1 MLDISRDP
9 EILNKAVRISKLPE
23 KFRTAQE
30 SDILTSLLCHFDI
43 FQKKASVEQLP
54 EVLRIASLNV
64 KFKKVQAGQF
74 LYHKG
79 KITLFLLYIKSY
91 VFY

>member
-23 KFRTAQE
+23 KFRTQQE
-30 SDILTSLLCHFDI
+30 ADILAGLLSQFDI
-43 FQKKASVEQLP
+43 FQKKVSKEQLP
-54 EVLRIASLNV
+54 EVLRLASLNV

-79 KITLFLLYIKSY
+79 NSSLQ
-91 VFY
+91 